1 MLSRW
6 RRYSFSLKTIRINR
20 KLRALVL
27 LVYIALFPRLVYSQD
42 LPVSVS
48 VNGSEF
54 STDDVVILTVT
65 AINDSPRQPRPILPP
80 LDGLSVIDLNIA
92 TNVSLV
98 RGEIQTE
105 VVYTYQLQPRRTG
118 TLTIPPIP
126 VKFND
131 EDVVETTPIS
141 FEVTQGAP
149 PAPSPNH
156 AVLPGLVVP
165 PADLVD
171 QDFYVEAVVDQA
183 SPYLGQQLIYT
194 FRLYQ
199 AIRLYRQPQLEM
211 PIFSSFETL
220 GMPVQEYNL
229 DVGDRT
235 YLVSEIRTALFP
247 KSTGIINI
255 GTAQLI
261 FPGSFF
267 EEAAELYTQPIQL
280 NVKPLPDDAP
290 PEFTGAVGQF
300 DMEAWF
306 SPQVAV
312 INQPSTLSVAIS
324 GVGNVNTL
332 PDPIWP
338 SLRQWRTYDSLKSQS
353 MDLKNGQLQ
362 GTRVYERLVV
372 WDKIGDFT
380 IPPAKLVYFDPAAE
394 EYRTISTKSLKMRV
408 IAPPTPDAASATAT
422 AVAAIPIPA
431 TTPNNRAGSINP
443 LINPAAPSFNS
454 DFSDSLNSNWRAM
467 LPMGVVLLWTIC
479 TGIPAAVVVGAGG
492 LWLWQKR
499 QEKSKIAA
507 EAVKQPKEMIH
518 PAIAQAMTGSD
529 DNYQVAS
536 RALTGYLGRMLGAS
550 VKGLTR
556 TELADRL
563 QTHGLSIL
571 QAHKINDY
579 LAQSE
584 MGRYG
589 PQTNDAG
596 WELLA
601 KVDKLL
607 FELDKQ
613 AETKARA
620 KK

>member
-1 MLSRW
+1 MV
-6 RRYSFSLKTIRINR
+6 F
-20 KLRALVL
+20 
-27 LVYIALFPRLVYSQD
+27 FPHRVYSQD

-48 VNGSEF
+48 VNGTKF
-54 STDDVVILTVT
+54 STDEVVILTVT

-131 EDVVETTPIS
+131 EDVVETASIS

-156 AVLPGLVVP
+156 AVLPSIIAP
-165 PADLVD
+165 PADLID
-171 QDFYVEAVVDQA
+171 QDFYVEAVVDQQ

-199 AIRLYRQPQLEM
+199 AIRLYRQPQIEM
-211 PIFSSFETL
+211 PIFSRFETL

-235 YLVSEIRTALFP
+235 YLISEIRTALFP

-255 GTAQLI
+255 GAAQLI

-267 EEAAELYTQPIQL
+267 EEAVELYTQPLQL
-280 NVKPLPDDAP
+280 NVKPLPDNAP

-300 DMEAWF
+300 NMEAWF

-312 INQPSTLSVAIS
+312 INQPSTFSVAIS

-338 SLRQWRTYDSLKSQS
+338 SLHQWRTYDSLKSQS
-353 MDLKNGQLQ
+353 MDMKNGQLQ
-362 GTRVYERLVV
+362 GTRVYERLIVS
-372 WDKIGDFT
+372 DKIGDLT

-394 EYRTISTKSLKMRV
+394 EYRTVSTKSLKVRV

-422 AVAAIPIPA
+422 AVAAVPIA
-431 TTPNNRAGSINP
+431 AVTPNNQASNIDP
-443 LINPAAPSFNS
+443 IINPADQSLNS
-454 DFSDSLNSNWRAM
+454 DFSDSLDSNWRVV
-467 LPMGVVLLWTIC
+467 LPMGVVLLGTIC
-479 TGIPAAVVVGAGG
+479 AGIPAAVVVGAGG

-499 QEKSKIAA
+499 QEQNRNEI
-507 EAVKQPKEMIH
+507 EAIKQPKETMH

-529 DNYQVAS
+529 DNYQVIS
-536 RALTGYLGRMLGAS
+536 RALTGYLGQMLGAS
-550 VKGLTR
+550 TKGLTR

-563 QTHGLSIL
+563 QTHGLSVL
-571 QAHKINDY
+571 QVHKINDY

-589 PQTNDAG
+589 PKTENAG

-607 FELDKQ
+607 RELDRQ
-613 AETKARA
+613 AEAKA

>member
-1 MLSRW
+1 MLSK
-6 RRYSFSLKTIRINR
+6 RRGYSVSTNTIRINR
-20 KLRALVL
+20 KLGTFVL
-27 LVYIALFPRLVYSQD
+27 LLYIALFPHWVYSQD

-65 AINDSPRQPRPILPP
+65 AINNSPRQPRPILPP

-98 RGEIQTE
+98 QGEIQAE

-131 EDVVETTPIS
+131 KDVVETTPIS

-211 PIFSSFETL
+211 PIFSRFETL

-255 GTAQLI
+255 GAAQLI

-267 EEAAELYTQPIQL
+267 EEAVELYTQPVQL
-280 NVKPLPDDAP
+280 NVKPLPDNAP

-300 DMEAWF
+300 NMEAWF

-324 GVGNVNTL
+324 GVGNVNTF

-338 SLRQWRTYDSLKSQS
+338 SLHQWRTYDSLKSQS
-353 MDLKNGQLQ
+353 MDMKNGQLQ
-362 GTRVYERLVV
+362 GTRVYERLIVS
-372 WDKIGDFT
+372 DKIGDFT

-394 EYRTISTKSLKMRV
+394 EYRTVSTKSLKVRV
-408 IAPPTPDAASATAT
+408 IAPPTPDAAGATAT

-431 TTPNNRAGSINP
+431 ATPNNRAGSLDP
-443 LINPAAPSFNS
+443 LINPADPSFNS
-454 DFSDSLNSNWRAM
+454 DFSDSLNSNWRVM

-499 QEKSKIAA
+499 QEKNKIAA
-507 EAVKQPKEMIH
+507 EAIKQPKETMH

-529 DNYQVAS
+529 DNYQVIS
-536 RALTGYLGRMLGAS
+536 RALTGYLGQMLGAS
-550 VKGLTR
+550 TKGLTR

-571 QAHKINDY
+571 QTHKINDY

-589 PQTNDAG
+589 PKMDNAG

-613 AETKARA
+613 AEA
-620 KK
+620 KVKK

>member
-1 MLSRW
+1 MLSK
-6 RRYSFSLKTIRINR
+6 RRRNSLPTKSIAVIP
-20 KLRALVL
+20 KLSTLVL
-27 LVYIALFPRLVYSQD
+27 LAYLALFPHLVFSQD

-48 VNGSEF
+48 VNGAEF

-98 RGEIQTE
+98 HGEIQTE

-131 EDVVETTPIS
+131 EDVVETTSIS
-141 FEVTQGAP
+141 FKVTQGAP

-156 AVLPGLVVP
+156 AVLPGAIVP

-171 QDFYVEAVVDQA
+171 QDFYVEAVVDQP

-199 AIRLYRQPQLEM
+199 AIKLYRQPQLEM

-255 GTAQLI
+255 GAAQLI

-267 EEAAELYTQPIQL
+267 DEAVELYTQPIQL
-280 NVKPLPDDAP
+280 KVKPLPANAP

-306 SPQVAV
+306 SPQVAI
-312 INQPSTLSVAIS
+312 INQPSTFSVAIS

-338 SLRQWRTYDSLKSQS
+338 PLHQWRTYDSLKSQS
-353 MDLKNGQLQ
+353 MDMKNGRLQ
-362 GTRVYERLVV
+362 GTRVYERLIVS
-372 WDKIGDFT
+372 DKIGDLT
-380 IPPAKLVYFDPAAE
+380 IPPAKLVYFDPVAE
-394 EYRTISTKSLKMRV
+394 EYRTASTKSLKVRV
-408 IAPPTPDAASATAT
+408 IVPPTPDAPSATAT
-422 AVAAIPIPA
+422 AVAAIPLSA
-431 TTPNNRAGSINP
+431 GTPNNPAGSIDP
-443 LINPAAPSFNS
+443 LINPDSQFINPEL
-454 DFSDSLNSNWRAM
+454 SDSLNSNWRVM
-467 LPMGVVLLWTIC
+467 LPMGVVLLWTVC
-479 TGIPAAVVVGAGG
+479 AGIPAAVVVGAGG

-499 QEKSKIAA
+499 QEKNKNDV
-507 EAVKQPKEMIH
+507 EAIKQPKETMH
-518 PAIAQAMTGSD
+518 PAIAQAMIGSD
-529 DNYQVAS
+529 DNYQVVS
-536 RALTGYLGRMLGAS
+536 RALTGYLGQMLSTS

-563 QTHGLSIL
+563 QARGLSIL
-571 QAHKINDY
+571 QIHKVNDY

-589 PQTNDAG
+589 PQTDNAG

-607 FELDKQ
+607 FELDQQ
-613 AETKARA
+613 AAVKA
-620 KK
+620 KP

>member
-1 MLSRW
+1 MLSRR
-6 RRYSFSLKTIRINR
+6 RRYSLSTKTIRFIP
-20 KLRALVL
+20 KLSVLVL
-27 LVYIALFPRLVYSQD
+27 LLYITVFPHLVYGQD
-42 LPVSVS
+42 FPVSVS
-48 VNGSEF
+48 VNGTEF

-98 RGEIQTE
+98 RGEIQAE

-126 VKFND
+126 IKFND
-131 EDVVETTPIS
+131 EDVVETTSIS
-141 FEVTQGAP
+141 FKVTQGAP

-156 AVLPGLVVP
+156 AVLPSAIVP

-171 QDFYVEAVVDQA
+171 QDFYVEAVVDQV
-183 SPYLGQQLIYT
+183 SPYVGQQLIYT

-199 AIRLYRQPQLEM
+199 AIKLYRQPQLEM
-211 PIFSSFETL
+211 PIFSSFETQ

-235 YLVSEIRTALFP
+235 FLVSEIRTALFP

-255 GTAQLI
+255 GAAQLI

-267 EEAAELYTQPIQL
+267 DEAVELYTQPIQL
-280 NVKPLPDDAP
+280 NVKPLPANAP
-290 PEFTGAVGQF
+290 PEFKGAVGQF

-312 INQPSTLSVAIS
+312 LNQPSTLSVAIT

-338 SLRQWRTYDSLKSQS
+338 SLHQWRTYDSLKSQS
-353 MDLKNGQLQ
+353 MDMKNGQLQ
-362 GTRVYERLVV
+362 GTRVYERLIVS
-372 WDKIGDFT
+372 DKIGDFT
-380 IPPAKLVYFDPAAE
+380 IPPAKLVYFDPVAE
-394 EYRTISTKSLKMRV
+394 EYRTASTKSLKVRV
-408 IAPPTPDAASATAT
+408 IVPPTPDAASATST
-422 AVAAIPIPA
+422 AVAAVPLA
-431 TTPNNRAGSINP
+431 TSTPNNQSSIDPIINP
-443 LINPAAPSFNS
+443 DNQFINS
-454 DFSDSLNSNWRAM
+454 DFSDSLDSNWRVM
-467 LPMGVVLLWTIC
+467 LPMGVVLLGTIC
-479 TGIPAAVVVGAGG
+479 AGIPAAVVMGAGG

-499 QEKSKIAA
+499 QEKKKGEV
-507 EAVKQPKEMIH
+507 EAIKQPQETMH
-518 PAIAQAMTGSD
+518 PAIAQAIIGSD
-529 DNYQVAS
+529 DNYQVVN
-536 RALTGYLGRMLGAS
+536 RALSGYLGQVLNAT

-556 TELADRL
+556 TELAERL
-563 QTHGLSIL
+563 QAHGLSIL
-571 QAHKINDY
+571 QVHKINDY

-589 PQTNDAG
+589 PKTDNAG

-607 FELDKQ
+607 FELDRQ
-613 AETKARA
+613 TEAKA
-620 KK
+620 KMQ